1 MSISGKC
8 TRTDELA
15 QAGMRSG
22 RPPARI
28 NTDCGFADPRG
39 KGFAEG
45 AKGALDVLGPD
56 PTRLAIGL
64 GSEPLTG
71 LIGPER
77 PKGAEAELGEGAEA
91 ELGEG
96 EAEVSIGPAFVTGMR
111 GGTSVPLTPPPAAGG
126 VNVPEPPSLALLSS
140 PFPAPMPPDRVFFFS
155 SSDHQYATPTAAT
168 TASPIQT
175 RLSTAMMMSVP
186 FFQC

>member
-77 PKGAEAELGEGAEA
+77 PKGAEAELGEHLIGLFAEFRRA
-91 ELGEG
+91 RGHLAWRARQRHRLGHH
-96 EAEVSIGPAFVTGMR
+96 S
-111 GGTSVPLTPPPAAGG
+111 
-126 VNVPEPPSLALLSS
+126 
-140 PFPAPMPPDRVFFFS
+140 
-155 SSDHQYATPTAAT
+155 
-168 TASPIQT
+168 
-175 RLSTAMMMSVP
+175 
-186 FFQC
+186 